1 MFSAFLAKKERWLN
15 ERNTKVLALSNE
27 PIRQNDWSDKARRF
41 IGIYLKAPVLE
52 DLDFRISHLYGLASG
67 RRPQAGCERLAVV
80 IDPEGIIRLVVNRP
94 LPNIE
99 SALLDIENQLDRLQ
113 GLSAVPEPLDILE
126 AIELSDA
133 TGKIYRSRP
142 AYFSQKQFLD
152 N

>member
-52 DLDFRISHLYGLASG
+52 DLDFRIARLYGLASG
-67 RRPQAGCERLAVV
+67 RRPQADCERLAVV
-80 IDPEGIIRLVVNRP
+80 IDPEGIVRLVVNRP

-99 SALLDIENQLDRLQ
+99 SALSDIENQLDRLQ

-133 TGKIYRSRP
+133 TGKVYRSRP
-142 AYFSQKQFLD
+142 AYFSQKQFVD

>member
-52 DLDFRISHLYGLASG
+52 DLDFRIAHLYGLASG

-80 IDPEGIIRLVVNRP
+80 IDPQGIVRLVVNRP

-99 SALLDIENQLDRLQ
+99 SALSDIESQLDRLQ
-113 GLSAVPEPLDILE
+113 GLSAVPDPLDILE

-133 TGKIYRSRP
+133 TGKVYRSRP
-142 AYFSQKQFLD
+142 AYFSQKQFVD

>member
-1 MFSAFLAKKERWLN
+1 MFSAFLAKKERWLD

-27 PIRQNDWSDKARRF
+27 PIRHNDWSDKARRF

-52 DLDFRISHLYGLASG
+52 DLDFRIAKLYGLASG

-80 IDPEGIIRLVVNRP
+80 IDPEGIVRLIVNRP

-99 SALLDIENQLDRLQ
+99 SALSDIETQLARLQ
-113 GLSAVPEPLDILE
+113 GQANPSESLDILE

-133 TGKIYRSRP
+133 TDKVYRPRP
-142 AYFSQKQFLD
+142 AYFPQKQFMD

>member
-41 IGIYLKAPVLE
+41 IGIYLKAPVIE
-52 DLDFRISHLYGLASG
+52 DLDFRIAKLYGLASG
-67 RRPQAGCERLAVV
+67 RRPQLGCERLALV
-80 IDPEGIIRLVVNRP
+80 IDPEGIVRMIVNRP
-94 LPNIE
+94 LLNIE
-99 SALLDIENQLDRLQ
+99 GALLDIESQLDHLQ
-113 GLSAVPEPLDILE
+113 GLTNKPQPLDISE

-133 TGKIYRSRP
+133 TGQLYKPRP
-142 AYFSQKQFLD
+142 AYLHRKKLFE